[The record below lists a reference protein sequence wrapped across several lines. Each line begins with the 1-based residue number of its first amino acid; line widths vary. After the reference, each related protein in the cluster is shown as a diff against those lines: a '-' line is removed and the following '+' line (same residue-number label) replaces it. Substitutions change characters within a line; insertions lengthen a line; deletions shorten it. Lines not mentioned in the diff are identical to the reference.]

1 MSLFFWLQ
9 GTLRPLI
16 HAVAS
21 ELSVFMVLT
30 NQGFT
35 SKRSATPKILY
46 CTVCANGSFAE
57 VKMGIEPLLG
67 EPFVCGFQS
76 TWKHSWGEDP
86 LTPSPVFCPQ
96 DHSASHSI
104 IKGNSKFRNFKFQA
118 NPKHAKYFCISVI
131 NSAHRDCF
139 KNPEGFLNTEGLQ
152 AHLVALIE
160 FPDEKLASIIE
171 FYGSEFWCCSGFSS
185 QSSVALSNPHLCYFL
200 RFLLWLTVHEKGRPS
215 CARHHVD

>member
-1 MSLFFWLQ
+1 MHLSSVDFRAL
-9 GTLRPLI
+9 GNI
-16 HAVAS
+16 H
-21 ELSVFMVLT
+21 
-30 NQGFT
+30 
-35 SKRSATPKILY
+35 
-46 CTVCANGSFAE
+46 
-57 VKMGIEPLLG
+57 
-67 EPFVCGFQS
+67 
-76 TWKHSWGEDP
+76 GEDP

-104 IKGNSKFRNFKFQA
+104 IKGNGKFRNFKFQA

-171 FYGSEFWCCSGFSS
+171 FYGSEFW
-185 QSSVALSNPHLCYFL
+185 SVVVLAA
-200 RFLLWLTVHEKGRPS
+200 RVLLPS
-215 CARHHVD
+215 VILIYVTF